1 MKLCGRPSSS
11 HVHDAKKKK
20 EKREEEKK
28 CHAYRYRVS
37 DTSPRYL
44 YPTPFYRFT
53 DPVAS
58 ASREIRPVP
67 HIYIYIY
74 STIIQHLCRF
84 CWSACFLNSVHVRAI
99 VTRGKLCCTT
109 LFQSESKNT
118 HCETGRKED
127 LLREAKSTSAVR
139 NKNRD
144 TGDASAR
151 PMQPSPIRNR

>member
-1 MKLCGRPSSS
+1 MYTMQKKR
-11 HVHDAKKKK
+11 KKK
-20 EKREEEKK
+20 EKKRRSVTRTGTA
-28 CHAYRYRVS
+28 CLTLLLGTCILLHFTVSLTLLLQLHVRYVR
-37 DTSPRYL
+37 SP
-44 YPTPFYRFT
+44 
-53 DPVAS
+53 
-58 ASREIRPVP
+58 
-67 HIYIYIY
+67 IYIYIY